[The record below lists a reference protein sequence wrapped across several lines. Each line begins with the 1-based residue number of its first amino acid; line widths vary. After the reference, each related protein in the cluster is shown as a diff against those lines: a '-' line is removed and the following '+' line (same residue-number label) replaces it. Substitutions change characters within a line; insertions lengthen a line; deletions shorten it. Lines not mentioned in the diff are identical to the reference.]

1 MIFFDFP
8 NIKISALAAAVPDH
22 YQHIIDYAGDFP
34 EGEIAKFCETTGIQG
49 RYISAGVGTTSSD
62 LCVAAANEIFAKLD
76 IDRNTIDGLIF
87 LTQTPDYITPP
98 TSCVIQYRLG
108 LEHCGVAYDSNI
120 GCTGF
125 PYGIQ
130 MACANVMAGCNRVL
144 LLVGDA
150 DTNRRPYSTKD
161 GLLFGD
167 CGMAMVLE
175 KSDTASPP
183 IQAGIHTIGSG
194 YKALI
199 APYGMQ
205 RHAYSA
211 VYEERGA
218 EYVFGSEERKFEGAE
233 LFAHMDGAD
242 VFTFSIKDAPKAAK
256 EFFQHFN
263 CAPDEFDM
271 ISIHQADKLI
281 VDNVVKR
288 IKAPREKVL
297 ISFGH
302 YGNTRGASTAINIL
316 DYAEREN
323 IYSGTKRILNLA
335 FGIGLNIA
343 LAAFEL
349 DMSRCLPIIKTR
361 EVFDDGINSYTYF

>member
-1 MIFFDFP
+1 MTFFEFP
-8 NIKISALAAAVPDH
+8 NIRISALAAAVPDH
-22 YQHIIDYAGDFP
+22 YQHIMDYAGDFP

-49 RYISAGVGTTSSD
+49 RYISTGVGTATSD
-62 LCVAAANEIFAKLD
+62 LCVAAANQIFTKLG
-76 IDRNTIDGLIF
+76 IDRNTIDGLIL
-87 LTQTPDYITPP
+87 LTQTPDYLAPP

-108 LEHCGVAYDSNI
+108 LDRCGVAYDSNI

-130 MACANVMAGCNRVL
+130 IACANIMAGCNRVL

-150 DTNRRPYSTKD
+150 DTNRRSYSTKD

-167 CGMAMVLE
+167 CGIAVVLE

-205 RHAYSA
+205 RHTYSA
-211 VYEERGA
+211 ICEERGA
-218 EYVFGSEERKFEGAE
+218 EYVFGSEERKFVGAE
-233 LFAHMDGAD
+233 LFSHMDGAD

-256 EFFQHFN
+256 EFFQQFN
-263 CAPDEFDM
+263 CTPDEFDLV
-271 ISIHQADKLI
+271 SIHQANKLI

-288 IKAPREKVL
+288 IKAPKEKVL
-297 ISFGH
+297 MSLDR
-302 YGNTRGASTAINIL
+302 YGNTRGSSTAINIL
-316 DYAEREN
+316 DYAERN
-323 IYSGTKRILNLA
+323 QIYSGTKKILNLA

-343 LAAFEL
+343 LATFEL
-349 DMSRCLPIIKTR
+349 DMSRCLPVIKTR
-361 EVFDDGINSYTYF
+361 EVFDDGITNYTYF